1 MLYILKIKG
10 TTKIPDFVQIR
21 DNKMTLIAY
30 FRLSQITKGLEKSN
44 LTKYKNEI
52 TEILHKMPY
61 GKIYKYLKKMNTNVI
76 EIQKVDIDQKHQRVF
91 ENLNL
96 NISKGEFVYLIGD
109 TGSGKS
115 SLLKSLYAEIKISS
129 GKMIIADTNL
139 NSIKRK
145 QIAKFRRKLGI
156 VFQDFQLL
164 TDRSIFENLKFVLKA
179 TGWREKEKINNRISE
194 VLESVNLNNIK
205 DKMPYE
211 LSGGEQQRAAIA
223 RALLNNPQI
232 ILADEPTGN
241 LDPEKS
247 DKIIKLLKEISLNGT
262 TVLIATHDYPIIKK
276 HKARTI
282 KCINKG
288 IVEIDTSTI

>member
-1 MLYILKIKG
+1 
-10 TTKIPDFVQIR
+10 
-21 DNKMTLIAY
+21 
-30 FRLSQITKGLEKSN
+30 
-44 LTKYKNEI
+44 
-52 TEILHKMPY
+52 
-61 GKIYKYLKKMNTNVI
+61 MNTNVI
-76 EIQKVDIDQKHQRVF
+76 EIQKVDIDQKHHRVF

-139 NSIKRK
+139 KSIKRK

-288 IVEIDTSTI
+288 IVEIDTNTI

>member
-1 MLYILKIKG
+1 
-10 TTKIPDFVQIR
+10 
-21 DNKMTLIAY
+21 
-30 FRLSQITKGLEKSN
+30 
-44 LTKYKNEI
+44 
-52 TEILHKMPY
+52 
-61 GKIYKYLKKMNTNVI
+61 MNTNVI

-139 NSIKRK
+139 KSIKRK

-262 TVLIATHDYPIIKK
+262 AVLIATHDYPIIKK

>member
-1 MLYILKIKG
+1 
-10 TTKIPDFVQIR
+10 
-21 DNKMTLIAY
+21 
-30 FRLSQITKGLEKSN
+30 
-44 LTKYKNEI
+44 
-52 TEILHKMPY
+52 
-61 GKIYKYLKKMNTNVI
+61 MNTNVI

-139 NSIKRK
+139 KRIKRK

-288 IVEIDTSTI
+288 IIEIDTSTI

>member
-1 MLYILKIKG
+1 
-10 TTKIPDFVQIR
+10 
-21 DNKMTLIAY
+21 
-30 FRLSQITKGLEKSN
+30 
-44 LTKYKNEI
+44 
-52 TEILHKMPY
+52 
-61 GKIYKYLKKMNTNVI
+61 MNTNVI

-129 GKMIIADTNL
+129 GKVIIADTNL
-139 NSIKRK
+139 KRIKRK

-282 KCINKG
+282 KCINRG